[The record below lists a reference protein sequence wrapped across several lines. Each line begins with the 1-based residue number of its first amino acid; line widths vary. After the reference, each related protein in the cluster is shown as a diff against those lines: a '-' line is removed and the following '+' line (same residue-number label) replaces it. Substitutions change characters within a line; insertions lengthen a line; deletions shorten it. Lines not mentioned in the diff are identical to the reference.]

1 MEVNIESLLNFLK
14 IKKKGKRDW
23 SKSDQIILDN
33 FQELKKKGLEDL
45 QIQPLNQSSYG
56 DRRFFY
62 DDVSPDFQG
71 PSGYAGQG
79 TQDRMPGTT
88 PQFTVKPTKVKP
100 TKVKRPIKR
109 KGSDYI

>member
-1 MEVNIESLLNFLK
+1 MEINIQSLLNFLK
-14 IKKKGKRDW
+14 IKKKEKRDW
-23 SKSDQIILDN
+23 SKSDQIVLDN
-33 FQELKKKGLEDL
+33 FQQLKKNGLENL

-56 DRRFFY
+56 DRRFY
-62 DDVSPDFQG
+62 NNVSPDFQG

-88 PQFTVKPTKVKP
+88 PQFTTKP

>member
-1 MEVNIESLLNFLK
+1 MEINIESLLNFLK
-14 IKKKGKRDW
+14 IKKKANRNW
-23 SKSDQIILDN
+23 SKSDQVVLDN
-33 FQELKKKGLEDL
+33 FQELKKKGLENL

-56 DRRFFY
+56 DRRFY
-62 DDVSPDFQG
+62 NNVSPDYQG

-88 PQFTVKPTKVKP
+88 PQFTVKPTKVK
-100 TKVKRPIKR
+100 RPMKR

>member
-1 MEVNIESLLNFLK
+1 MEINIKALLNFLK
-14 IKKKGKRDW
+14 IKKKANRDW
-23 SKSDQIILDN
+23 SKSDQVVLDN
-33 FQELKKKGLEDL
+33 FQELKKKGLENL

-56 DRRFFY
+56 DRRFY
-62 DDVSPDFQG
+62 NNVSPDFQG

-88 PQFTVKPTKVKP
+88 PQFTVKPTKVK
-100 TKVKRPIKR
+100 RPMKR

>member
-23 SKSDQIILDN
+23 SKSDQIVLDN
-33 FQELKKKGLEDL
+33 FQELKKKGLENL

-88 PQFTVKPTKVKP
+88 PQFTVKPTKVK
-100 TKVKRPIKR
+100 RPIKR

>member
-1 MEVNIESLLNFLK
+1 MKVNIESLLNLLR

-23 SKSDQIILDN
+23 SKSDQEVLDN
-33 FQELKKKGLEDL
+33 FQQLRKKGLENL

-79 TQDRMPGTT
+79 TRDHMPGTT
-88 PQFTVKPTKVKP
+88 PQFTVEPEKI
-100 TKVKRPIKR
+100 KRPIKY
-109 KGSDYI
+109 KGSGYI

>member
-1 MEVNIESLLNFLK
+1 MEINIKSLLNFLK
-14 IKKKGKRDW
+14 IKKKGKKDW
-23 SKSDQIILDN
+23 SKSDKIILDN
-33 FQELKKKGLEDL
+33 FQELKKKGLENL

-56 DRRFFY
+56 YRRFY
-62 DDVSPDFQG
+62 NNVSPDFQG

-88 PQFTVKPTKVKP
+88 PQFTAKP